1 MPTRAPVRTRAMES
15 RRMAATLAG
24 RVWPCG
30 PESPA
35 RSVDLGPGGDRLRS
49 NHGPCGELA
58 ATGDVRQ
65 PRRADHSGRRPD
77 RLDHHARRRWNR
89 RSRFDRAALQRPG
102 DPPRSTLKASRPQQ
116 VAAALPI
123 VPPGSLV
130 ASVAPHAAG
139 GRPTGSAH
147 PPPGGSP
154 GQGVSNTSTP
164 GVATT
169 GTGAATGGSGPASTG
184 QQTSGAST
192 PPAKAVGGL
201 TQALGRH
208 RRRGD
213 RRARQDGREHG
224 LCARPDDEQR
234 HRRRRRPP
242 DAG

>member
-1 MPTRAPVRTRAMES
+1 MYAS
-15 RRMAATLAG
+15 
-24 RVWPCG
+24 
-30 PESPA
+30 
-35 RSVDLGPGGDRLRS
+35 
-49 NHGPCGELA
+49 LA
-58 ATGDVRQ
+58 ALIIPVAVLIALIITLDGGGIGGLGSIGQ
-65 PRRADHSGRRPD
+65 LFSGP
-77 RLDHHARRRWNR
+77 AI
-89 RSRFDRAALQRPG
+89 PG
-102 DPPRSTLKASRPQQ
+102 STLKASRPQQ

-201 TQALGRH
+201 TQALGDTVVAVT
-208 RRRGD
+208 GGLGKTV
-213 RRARQDGREHG
+213 ANTGSALGQTTSNATGAVGGLLTPVAAPVGSLVDGTGTALNNTLTGTGAAAGG
-224 LCARPDDEQR
+224 LVIALGNVLGQALG
-234 HRRRRRPP
+234 
-242 DAG
+242 AGSQ